1 MRPHVLAAAVLTA
14 LAAALTA
21 LAAAGPARAAATD
34 PPAPQGVFL
43 TVSGDQG
50 SWIRGELLR
59 CEPEAWG
66 HHPHASEACGALD
79 RAHGNLDALV
89 ADPEMCTQVY
99 APVTVSASGTYR
111 GKQITWQKTY
121 ANACTMQASTGYV
134 FRF

>member
-1 MRPHVLAAAVLTA
+1 MRPLVLAAAALTA

-21 LAAAGPARAAATD
+21 AGPANAAATD

-43 TVSGDQG
+43 TVAGDQG
-50 SWIRGELLR
+50 SWMRGELLR
-59 CEPEAWG
+59 CEPQAWG

-79 RAHGNLDALV
+79 RAQGNLDALV

-111 GKQITWQKTY
+111 GKPITWQKTF
-121 ANACTMQASTGYV
+121 ANACTMEASTGYV

>member
-1 MRPHVLAAAVLTA
+1 MRPPVLV
-14 LAAALTA
+14 AAALTA
-21 LAAAGPARAAATD
+21 LAAAVTAAGPARATD
-34 PPAPQGVFL
+34 PPAAQGVFL

-50 SWIRGELLR
+50 SWMRGELLR

-89 ADPEMCTQVY
+89 TDPELCTQVY
-99 APVTVSASGTYR
+99 APVTVSARGTYR
-111 GKQITWQKTY
+111 GKQITWQKTF
-121 ANACTMQASTGYV
+121 ANACTMEASTGSV

>member
-1 MRPHVLAAAVLTA
+1 MRPLVLAAAALTA

-21 LAAAGPARAAATD
+21 AGPANAAD
-34 PPAPQGVFL
+34 PPVPQGVFL
-43 TVSGDQG
+43 TVAGDQG
-50 SWIRGELLR
+50 SWMRGELLR

-79 RAHGNLDALV
+79 RADGNLDALV

-111 GKQITWQKTY
+111 GKPITWQKTF
-121 ANACTMQASTGYV
+121 ANACTMEASTGYV

>member
-1 MRPHVLAAAVLTA
+1 MRPPVLV
-14 LAAALTA
+14 AAALTA
-21 LAAAGPARAAATD
+21 PAAALTVLAAAGPARAVATD
-34 PPAPQGVFL
+34 PPEPQGVFL

-50 SWIRGELLR
+50 SWMRGELLR

-66 HHPHASEACGALD
+66 HHPYASEACGALD

-99 APVTVSASGTYR
+99 APVTVGANGTYR
-111 GKQITWQKTY
+111 GKQVTWQKTF
-121 ANACTMQASTGYV
+121 ANACTMEASTGYV

>member
-1 MRPHVLAAAVLTA
+1 MRPLVLV
-14 LAAALTA
+14 AAALTA
-21 LAAAGPARAAATD
+21 PAAALTVLAAVSPARAVATD
-34 PPAPQGVFL
+34 PPEPQGVFL

-50 SWIRGELLR
+50 SWMRGELLR

-99 APVTVSASGTYR
+99 APVTVSANGTYR
-111 GKQITWQKTY
+111 GKQVTWQKTF
-121 ANACTMQASTGYV
+121 ANACTMEASTGYV

>member
-1 MRPHVLAAAVLTA
+1 MRPPVLV
-14 LAAALTA
+14 AAALTA
-21 LAAAGPARAAATD
+21 LAAAATAAGPARATATD

-50 SWIRGELLR
+50 SWMRGELLR

-89 ADPEMCTQVY
+89 ADPELCTQVY
-99 APVTVSASGTYR
+99 APVTVGASGTYR
-111 GKQITWQKTY
+111 GKQITWQKTF
-121 ANACTMQASTGYV
+121 ANACTMEASTGSV

>member
-1 MRPHVLAAAVLTA
+1 MRPPVLVAATLTA
-14 LAAALTA
+14 LAAAVTA
-21 LAAAGPARAAATD
+21 LAAAGPARATATD

-50 SWIRGELLR
+50 AWMRGELLR
-59 CEPEAWG
+59 CEPEARG

-79 RAHGNLDALV
+79 GAHGDLDALV

-111 GKQITWQKTY
+111 GKQITWQKTF
-121 ANACTMQASTGYV
+121 ANACTMEASTGYV